1 MGTVRPDAVYQLNI
15 LYENRTS
22 LVNKLKT
29 EVVKEKD
36 EKSRGS
42 PPRQIHDLKN
52 KNNCDLVVANDLEN
66 IRKGNHKAFII
77 KNSNDYIIASGKE
90 DIAEK
95 IIDNFF
101 D

>member
-1 MGTVRPDAVYQLNI
+1 MISPRTYLVGFKLLDNVSK
-15 LYENRTS
+15 ENLIDTAI
-22 LVNKLKT
+22 N
-29 EVVKEKD
+29 
-36 EKSRGS
+36 
-42 PPRQIHDLKN
+42 LKN